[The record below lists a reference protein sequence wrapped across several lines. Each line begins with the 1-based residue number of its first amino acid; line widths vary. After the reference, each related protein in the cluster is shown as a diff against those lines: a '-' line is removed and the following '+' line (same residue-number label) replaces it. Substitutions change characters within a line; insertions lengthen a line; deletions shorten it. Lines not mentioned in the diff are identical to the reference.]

1 MNYTQAQQTY
11 LQEHL
16 NVPGYLNSRECELA
30 DNLTMAFSANDQ
42 EKLEKAIKSPEM
54 RYLDFEVQVV
64 GKTLS
69 LFDAC
74 YTDDTPTDEKLPS
87 LPKPSFTAPAPSS
100 SAVSGGDS
108 GKSDLFAKPASKAG
122 SGSASSA
129 SVANKPPPPPPP
141 AASPASP
148 ASQADDDYLS
158 YGENGE
164 CDPADLG
171 EVDIPDYESDNDV
184 PGIRKLSISET
195 AFAVPEPVPVAEE
208 EDEDE
213 IDLS

>member
-1 MNYTQAQQTY
+1 
-11 LQEHL
+11 
-16 NVPGYLNSRECELA
+16 
-30 DNLTMAFSANDQ
+30 MAFSSNDQ

-54 RYLDFEVQVV
+54 RYLDYEVQAV

-74 YTDDTPTDEKLPS
+74 FTDDTPTEEKLPS
-87 LPKPSFTAPAPSS
+87 LPKPSFTAPAAVATAST
-100 SAVSGGDS
+100 SASGGS

-122 SGSASSA
+122 STSVSNASASP
-129 SVANKPPPPPPP
+129 ANKPPPPPV
-141 AASPASP
+141 ASPA
-148 ASQADDDYLS
+148 AHAEHDDYLS

-164 CDPADLG
+164 CAPADLG
-171 EVDIPDYESDNDV
+171 DVDIPDYDSDTEI
-184 PGIRKLSISET
+184 PGIRKLSISEP
-195 AFAVPEPVPVAEE
+195 AMFGVMPEPEPAVEG